1 MAGITE
7 NKQMLYFHCGP
18 QKNLDNKK
26 SKKGVSK
33 SLKDSKI
40 ACEQELYK
48 LISSTDD
55 D

>member
-33 SLKDSKI
+33 SFKESVTTCKQDNI
-40 ACEQELYK
+40 N
-48 LISSTDD
+48 
-55 D
+55 